1 MVSQSQGRVY
11 QQSVWWGL
19 ISWSGVGIPA
29 KTTRYSV
36 EQSALTQVFL
46 PDLMPPILS
55 GILAIYGL
63 VISVIISTALK
74 EKSALHTNFLQL
86 AAGLTVGLS
95 ALAAGF
101 CIGIVGDAGVRG
113 VGQQPRLYVG
123 MMLMLIFAE
132 VLGKCGFLHARGILS
147 RWNWSLLRDLWLN
160 CRTPAYHRLPSRC
173 YRVFIMAS

>member
-1 MVSQSQGRVY
+1 
-11 QQSVWWGL
+11 
-19 ISWSGVGIPA
+19 
-29 KTTRYSV
+29 
-36 EQSALTQVFL
+36 
-46 PDLMPPILS
+46 MPPILS

-147 RWNWSLLRDLWLN
+147 RWN
-160 CRTPAYHRLPSRC
+160 
-173 YRVFIMAS
+173 